1 MSLKHMLIYLIK
13 LIIGGV
19 AFCVG
24 VMIGGMVATLTGLP
38 AAPMPENI
46 NVSNATMYLFLTSP
60 LLAFALALLARG
72 IAGNFWTRTIILAFL
87 TWIAYTVNTQLEA
100 AIFTNMGGG
109 FWFSLVTFLPA
120 CLLCG
125 AVVAWLFPSEMP
137 TKSFI
142 DALKEF
148 FGRSTLADWAWR
160 LVIAAVAF
168 MPIYWVFG
176 LIVVPFTSEYYRQS
190 MYGLQMPTLD
200 KILSVL
206 AIRSVLF
213 LLACLPII
221 AAWQKSPQSLFLRLG
236 FALFV
241 LVGLLYMIA
250 ADWMPVSVR
259 LPHMLEI
266 MADEFVYAGAL
277 TLLLRWHK
285 H

>member
-38 AAPMPENI
+38 AAPMPEN
-46 NVSNATMYLFLTSP
+46 VSVSSATMYLFLTSP

-72 IAGNFWTRTIILAFL
+72 IAGNFWTCTIILAFL
-87 TWIAYTVNTQLEA
+87 TWITYTVNTQLEA
-100 AIFTNMGGG
+100 AIFTTMGGG
-109 FWFSLVTFLPA
+109 FWFSLVTFAVPS
-120 CLLCG
+120 LLCS
-125 AVVAWLFPSEMP
+125 AVVAWLFPPDAS
-137 TKSFI
+137 KNFI

-148 FGRSTLADWAWR
+148 FGRHTTVGWVWR
-160 LVIAAVAF
+160 LAIAAVAF
-168 MPIYWVFG
+168 MPIYWFFG
-176 LIVVPFTSEYYRQS
+176 LLVVPFTSDYYRQS

-200 KILSVL
+200 KILMVL
-206 AIRSVLF
+206 FVRSVLF

-259 LPHMLEI
+259 LPHTLEI
-266 MADEFVYAGAL
+266 LADEFVYVGVL
-277 TLLLRWHK
+277 IVLLKGRTK
-285 H
+285 